1 MDLGLFGLQGLQ
13 QVFNVHPVF
22 VHFPIALFP
31 SALLL
36 YGLGIV
42 LNWRAACVAGRACL
56 YLAAAGTLIAV
67 ITGLAAQNIPHN
79 ERIHHLMMTHKTLGL
94 VIAPLALLL
103 TGWSFWHKAQQPN
116 IRSAFLLTLAVVTA
130 LVTQTADLG
139 ARMVFLEG
147 AAVKP
152 AVPAVTGAHRDGQ
165 ATMSHGHDDGH
176 HLAHDE
182 DAHHHAQ

>member
-1 MDLGLFGLQGLQ
+1 MDFSLLGFQGLH

-36 YGLGIV
+36 YGLGII

-56 YLAAAGTLIAV
+56 YLAMVGTVAAV
-67 ITGLAAQNIPHN
+67 MTGLMAQDSFPHN
-79 ERIHHLMMTHKTLGL
+79 ERIHHMMQTHKTLGL
-94 VIAPLALLL
+94 VIGPLALLL

-116 IRSAFLLTLAVVTA
+116 VRYGFLLGLLLLTGLVV
-130 LVTQTADLG
+130 QNADLG
-139 ARMVFLEG
+139 ARMVFVEG

-152 AVPAVTGAHRDGQ
+152 AAPL
-165 ATMSHGHDDGH
+165 MIEGHDHEHTPAEHSEHYH
-176 HLAHDE
+176 HHDE
-182 DAHHHAQ
+182 

>member
-1 MDLGLFGLQGLQ
+1 LHGLQH
-13 QVFNVHPVF
+13 VFNAHPGF
-22 VHFPIALFP
+22 VHFPIAHFP

-42 LNWRAACVAGRACL
+42 LNWRAASVAGRASL
-56 YLAAAGTLIAV
+56 YLATAGTLVAIV
-67 ITGLAAQNIPHN
+67 TGLAAQDIPHN

-116 IRSAFLLTLAVVTA
+116 LRYAFLVTLAVITG

-152 AVPAVTGAHRDGQ
+152 AVPVVTGAHRDGQ
-165 ATMSHGHDDGH
+165 ATMSHSHDDGH
-176 HLAHDE
+176 HAAHEE
-182 DAHHHAQ
+182 DAHHHAH